1 MIDEKKLIEEL
12 ENPINFETQCEIT
25 IGDIVGIIKKQP
37 QADKCS
43 DCSRRK
49 FYQKGYQDGLNAD
62 KWIPCSE
69 RLPNVGDTVLFVD
82 EYALY
87 DVCTVLEDEG
97 RKVLENSYGYWEDI
111 ADYIAWQPLPQ
122 PYKKEGAEC

>member
-12 ENPINFETQCEIT
+12 IPILNEH
-25 IGDIVGIIKKQP
+25 GDMYFAGKILGKIDVQP
-37 QADKCS
+37 QVV
-43 DCSRRK
+43 CSRREW
-49 FYQKGYQDGLNAD
+49 YQKGYQDGLNAD

-69 RLPNVGDTVLFVD
+69 RLPSVGDTVLFVD

-87 DVCTVLEDEG
+87 EVCTVLEHEE
-97 RKVLENSYGYWEDI
+97 RMVLENSYGYWEDI

-122 PYKKEGAEC
+122 PYKKEGAE